1 MTASPRIE
9 ARRAATRAEIFQAAW
24 ALAREKGI
32 AGFSMRDLAGSVGM
46 QAPSLYAHFDGKD
59 AIYDAMFEDGN
70 RQFLALIDEA
80 EDEGGDLRTL
90 LVRSAS
96 LFVAFCQ
103 EDEARFQLLFQRS
116 IPGWEPSREAYA
128 PAVEALERN
137 RRAFAAHGL
146 DEQWQLDLWTAVTS
160 GLAHQQIA
168 NDPGGDR
175 WSSLVDD
182 AVDMYL
188 AHVTG
193 GTR

>member
-1 MTASPRIE
+1 MTSSPRIE
-9 ARRAATRAEIFQAAW
+9 ARRAATRAEIVGAAW

-32 AGFSMRDLAGSVGM
+32 AGFSMRDLASSVGM

-70 RQFLALIDEA
+70 RQFLSSIDRI
-80 EDEGGDLRTL
+80 EDEDGDLREL
-90 LVRSAS
+90 LVRSARR
-96 LFVAFCQ
+96 FVEFCQ

-116 IPGWEPSREAYA
+116 IPGWEPSPEAYA

-137 RRAFAAHGL
+137 RGAFAAHGL
-146 DEQWQLDLWTAVTS
+146 DEPWHLDLWTAVTS
-160 GLAHQQIA
+160 GLAHQQVA

-175 WSSLVDD
+175 WASLVDD

-193 GTR
+193 AAR